1 MSAPHLP
8 FAGLKVVDLSHFW
21 SGPYLTMY
29 LGAYGADVIK
39 VESPQRPDAWRYN
52 HTAPVL
58 GDRWFDRGTL
68 WQACNLDKRD
78 LTLDLNQPEAQEL
91 LLKLCADADVF
102 VENFSTKVLQRFGIS
117 YERLKAINPAIIMMR
132 LPGFGLEGPWQD
144 YVGWGDAFE
153 QIAGLTLVT
162 GYPDGRPQIPGGYMD
177 PIVGM
182 HAATALLAA
191 LDHRE
196 RTGEGQ
202 LVEVVQIEVGVSMSA
217 GLIISAELGDKQG
230 RMGNRTPGYAPQGV
244 YRCADEGEEFV
255 ALSVRGDAE
264 WGALLDLIGRPADLE
279 ALAGAGLAA
288 RHAAHDAIDAAIQR
302 WAGAL
307 PVEQAEAALLGAGI
321 PAARLL
327 RPVRYNQE
335 PQLAARDYYQELDHP
350 LSGPRQFPTFP
361 MHFSFETDHAVFRS
375 PAPMLGQH
383 NDEVLAELGLGPDD
397 RASLAERRITGTKPL
412 GGAS

>member
-1 MSAPHLP
+1 MSAAHLP

-21 SGPYLTMY
+21 SGPYMTMY

-52 HTAPVL
+52 HTAPSL
-58 GDRWFDRGTL
+58 GSRWFDRGLL

-91 LLKLCADADVF
+91 LLRLCADADVF
-102 VENFSTKVLQRFGIS
+102 VENFSTKVLARFGIS
-117 YERLKAINPAIIMMR
+117 YERLKEVNPAIIMMR

-182 HAATALLAA
+182 HATAALLAA

-202 LVEVVQIEVGVSMSA
+202 LVEVPQIEVGVSMSA
-217 GLIISAELGDKQG
+217 GMIISAELGDKLG
-230 RMGNRTPGYAPQGV
+230 REGNRTPGYAPQGV
-244 YRCADEGEEFV
+244 YRCADQAEEYL
-255 ALSVRGDAE
+255 ALSVRDDGE
-264 WGALLDLIGRPADLE
+264 WSALLELMGQPE
-279 ALAGAGLAA
+279 ALQPLAGADLAG
-288 RHAAHDAIDAAIQR
+288 RHAAHDAIDEALQR
-302 WAGAL
+302 WLEAL
-307 PVEQAEAALLGAGI
+307 PVAQAEALLLGAGI

-327 RPVRYNQE
+327 RPVRYGEE
-335 PQLAARDYYQELDHP
+335 PQLAARDYYQELVHP
-350 LSGPRQFPTFP
+350 LSGPRLFPTFP
-361 MHFSFETDHAVFRS
+361 MHYSFETDHAVYRA

-383 NDEVLAELGLGPDD
+383 NGEVLAELGLGAEEI
-397 RASLAERRITGTKPL
+397 ASLAERRIIASEQL
-412 GGAS
+412 SGAG